1 MPSVSEPIF
10 QGVFFVDGTRCHQ
23 PIHSFRRRLAMMA
36 IVLGWLV
43 SGLIPF
49 AGAVAADGAF
59 PASEKIFPAKTRGW
73 VSISHGPEFRE
84 RFDRTQY
91 GLLLKDPSMK
101 PFIESVRKE
110 IEASNGG
117 RLGRLGLTLDDLLE
131 VAGGEYAL
139 GAVESSAGKLATVV
153 LVDTTGH
160 EAQARGLIEKMNQRM
175 VEQKGTKIAANG
187 GDPLTVYQL
196 PASENA
202 GRSGDQRVAFAITG
216 NALVVGDDPA
226 LLTQV
231 ISTLGQGRADC
242 VGSLPAFGSVMDRCQ
257 NQVPKNSASVRWYV
271 DPLPFAKAYQ
281 ATNPPR
287 EKRKG
292 PDYVAILGRQGFDAV
307 QGAGGVVVFD
317 DGGHALRHHTM
328 VYAPP
333 LAGRQPDSVERFN
346 LAARMLQFPNVE
358 DNGPQAWVPRDV
370 AGWTSLQFDLRNAF
384 VTVESL
390 VDDIVGE
397 KGVYD
402 DVIASVK
409 EDPDG
414 PQIDLEKDLVAC
426 LGSRVTLVTDHATP
440 LGEDSERLLI
450 AVEAVDPEQVAATV
464 AKSMSID
471 PDMAK
476 IDVQGNVAWE
486 LIDRS
491 MAIPQ
496 LEVELPG
503 GAVPHADH
511 DDDAHRRRAKLRDR
525 EEKLLPHSVV
535 TVAQGHLFV
544 ASHRDILERVLAT
557 KGGVESLGSAS
568 DYAQIAAEL
577 NRLLPGKA
585 ATRSFSR
592 EEEAIR
598 PAYEMLRQGSMPK
611 SKSLTG
617 QVLNG
622 ILGDGKPGT
631 VRTQRLDGSTL
642 PDFEMVRRY
651 FGTVGVGMQ
660 SLPDGWYVTGIT
672 LPRSTQEP
680 EVARR
685 PVAPP
690 Q

>member
-1 MPSVSEPIF
+1 M
-10 QGVFFVDGTRCHQ
+10 DGTSC
-23 PIHSFRRRLAMMA
+23 RRSICSLRRVMVVVTVSLAA
-36 IVLGWLV
+36 AAT
-43 SGLIPF
+43 GLLLPEGI
-49 AGAVAADGAF
+49 AAADGSF
-59 PASEKIFPAKTRGW
+59 PASEQIFPATTRGW
-73 VSISHGPEFRE
+73 VSISNGPEFRQ
-84 RFDRTQY
+84 RFNRSQY

-101 PFIESVRKE
+101 PFIESVRKQFE
-110 IEASNGG
+110 SSNSS

-139 GAVESSAGKLATVV
+139 GAVESPGGKLATVV
-153 LVDTTGH
+153 LVDTAGH
-160 EAQARGLIEKMNQRM
+160 EDEARGLIEKMNQRM
-175 VEQKGTKIAANG
+175 VDQKGTKVAANG
-187 GDPLTVYQL
+187 ESSLTIYQF
-196 PASENA
+196 AAAENS
-202 GRSGDQRVAFAITG
+202 GRTGDQRVAFALSG

-226 LLTQV
+226 LITQV
-231 ISTLGQGRADC
+231 MGTLGQGRGDC
-242 VGSLPAFGSVMDRCQ
+242 VGSLPAFAAVMDRCQ
-257 NQVPKNSASVRWYV
+257 GQAPARAAAVRWYV

-307 QGAGGVVVFD
+307 KGAGGVVVFD
-317 DGGHALRHHTM
+317 DGGHSLRHQTM

-333 LAGRQPDSVERFN
+333 LAGRQPSSVERFN
-346 LAARMLQFPNVE
+346 LAARMLQFPDV
-358 DNGPQAWVPRDV
+358 DAISPQPWVPRDIS
-370 AGWTSLQFDLRNAF
+370 GWTSLQFDLRNAF

-390 VDDIVGE
+390 VDDLVGE

-426 LGSRVTLVTDHATP
+426 LGNRMTLINDHATP
-440 LGEDSERLLI
+440 IGDDSERLVI
-450 AVEAVDPEQVAATV
+450 ALEAIDPERVAATV

-496 LEVELPG
+496 LEIETPG
-503 GAVPHADH
+503 GAVVHADE
-511 DDDAHRRRAKLRDR
+511 DDTQRRRSKLRERD
-525 EEKLLPHSVV
+525 EKLLPHSVV
-535 TVAQGHLFV
+535 TVARGHLFV

-557 KGGVESLGSAS
+557 NEGVESLGSTA
-568 DYAQIAAEL
+568 DYAKVAAEL
-577 NRLLPGKA
+577 DRLLPGKA
-585 ATRSFSR
+585 ATRSFTR

-617 QVLNG
+617 QLLNG

-642 PDFEMVRRY
+642 PDFEMIRRY

-660 SLPDGWYVTGIT
+660 SLPDGWYITGMT
-672 LPRSTQEP
+672 LPRSQKEP

-685 PVAPP
+685 PVSQP

>member
-1 MPSVSEPIF
+1 M
-10 QGVFFVDGTRCHQ
+10 DGTICHH
-23 PIHSFRRRLAMMA
+23 PIRSCHRSTRVTVAVA
-36 IVLGWLV
+36 VAVGSVL
-43 SGLIPF
+43 SGLLAP
-49 AGAVAADGAF
+49 AAMARAEAAF
-59 PASEKIFPAKTRGW
+59 PPSEKIFPATTRGW
-73 VSISHGPEFRE
+73 VSISHGPEFRQ
-84 RFDRTQY
+84 RFNRTQY
-91 GLLLKDPSMK
+91 GLLLKDPNMK
-101 PFIESVRKE
+101 PFIESVRKQLE
-110 IEASNGG
+110 SSNSG

-139 GAVESSAGKLATVV
+139 AAVGSPAGKLATVV
-153 LVDTTGH
+153 LVDVTGH
-160 EAQARGLIEKMNQRM
+160 DAEARRLVDKMNQRM
-175 VEQKGTKIAANG
+175 AEQKGTKVAANG
-187 GDPLTVYQL
+187 DGPLTVYQL
-196 PASENA
+196 PSTDN
-202 GRSGDQRVAFAITG
+202 GGPSSDQRVAFALSG
-216 NALVVGDDPA
+216 NAIIVGDDPA
-226 LLTQV
+226 LVAQV
-231 ISTLGQGRADC
+231 MGTLGQGRGDC
-242 VGSLPAFGSVMDRCQ
+242 VGSLPAFSTVMGRCQ
-257 NQVPKNSASVRWYV
+257 GQVPASTAAVRWYV

-292 PDYVAILGRQGFDAV
+292 PDYVAILGRQGFSAV
-307 QGAGGVVVFD
+307 KGAGGVVVFD
-317 DGGHALRHHTM
+317 DGGHAMRHHTM

-333 LAGRQPDSVERFN
+333 LPGKQPLAADRFE
-346 LAARMLQFPNVE
+346 LAARMLQFP
-358 DNGPQAWVPRDV
+358 DIDSIGPQPWVPRDI

-414 PQIDLEKDLVAC
+414 PQIDLEKDLVGC
-426 LGSRVTLVTDHATP
+426 LGSRVTLITDHATP
-440 LGEDSERLLI
+440 IGTDSERLVI
-450 AVEAVDPEQVAATV
+450 AVETVDPSRLAATV

-511 DDDAHRRRAKLRDR
+511 DDDASRRRSKLRERD
-525 EEKLLPHSVV
+525 EKLLPHSVV
-535 TVAQGHLFV
+535 TVAHGHLFV

-557 KGGVESLGSAS
+557 KGDIESLGSAA
-568 DYAQIAAEL
+568 DYTQMAAEL

-585 ATRSFSR
+585 ATRSFTR
-592 EEEAIR
+592 EDEAIR

-617 QVLNG
+617 QLLNG

-642 PDFEMVRRY
+642 PDFEIVRRY

-660 SLPDGWYVTGIT
+660 TVPEGWYVTGVS
-672 LPRSTQEP
+672 LPRSQQEP
-680 EVARR
+680 ELARR

>member
-1 MPSVSEPIF
+1 
-10 QGVFFVDGTRCHQ
+10 VDGTRCNQ
-23 PIHSFRRRLAMMA
+23 PIHCSRRGVAIVA
-36 IVLGWLV
+36 IVLGSV
-43 SGLIPF
+43 ISALIVP
-49 AGAVAADGAF
+49 ATVVAADGAF
-59 PASEKIFPAKTRGW
+59 PASEKIFPATTRGW

-84 RFDRTQY
+84 RFNRSQY

-160 EAQARGLIEKMNQRM
+160 EAEALALIEKMNQRM
-175 VEQKGTKIAANG
+175 VDQKGTKIAAVG
-187 GDPLTVYQL
+187 GDPLTIYQL
-196 PASENA
+196 PASENS
-202 GRSGDQRVAFAITG
+202 GRSGDQRVAFTLAG
-216 NALVVGDDPA
+216 KALVVGDDPA

-231 ISTLGQGRADC
+231 IGTLGQGRGDC
-242 VGSLPAFGSVMDRCQ
+242 VGSVPAFGAVMGRCQ
-257 NQVPKNSASVRWYV
+257 NQLPTTSAAVRWYV
-271 DPLPFAKAYQ
+271 DPLTFAKAYQ

-292 PDYVAILGRQGFDAV
+292 PDYVAILSRQGFDAV
-307 QGAGGVVVFD
+307 KGAGGVVVFD

-328 VYAPP
+328 FYAPP
-333 LAGRQPDSVERFN
+333 LDGRQPDSIERFN

-358 DNGPQAWVPRDV
+358 DIGPQPWVPRDV
-370 AGWTSLQFDLRNAF
+370 SGWTSLQFDIRNAF

-390 VDDIVGE
+390 VDDVVGE

-426 LGSRVTLVTDHATP
+426 LGNRVTLVTDHATP
-440 LGEDSERLLI
+440 IGEDSERLLI
-450 AVEAVDPEQVAATV
+450 AVEAVDPERVAATV

-476 IDVQGNVAWE
+476 IEVQGNVAWE

-511 DDDAHRRRAKLRDR
+511 EDDTRRRRTKLRDR
-525 EEKLLPHSVV
+525 DEKLLPHSVV

-557 KGGVESLGSAS
+557 QGGVESLGSTA
-568 DYAQIAAEL
+568 DYAQVAAEL
-577 NRLLPGKA
+577 NKLLPGKA

-592 EEEAIR
+592 EDEAIR

-651 FGTVGVGMQ
+651 FGTVGLGMQ
-660 SLPDGWYVTGIT
+660 SLPDGWYVTGIS
-672 LPRSTQEP
+672 LPRTQQEP

>member
-1 MPSVSEPIF
+1 M
-10 QGVFFVDGTRCHQ
+10 DGTTCHH
-23 PIHSFRRRLAMMA
+23 PNRSLHRVTRATAAVAVTLGA
-36 IVLGWLV
+36 VL
-43 SGLIPF
+43 SGLIGT
-49 AGAVAADGAF
+49 ATTASADGAF
-59 PASEKIFPAKTRGW
+59 PPSEKIFPATTRGW
-73 VSISHGPEFRE
+73 VSISHGPEFRQ
-84 RFDRTQY
+84 RFNRTQY
-91 GLLLKDPSMK
+91 GQLLKDPSMK
-101 PFIESVRKE
+101 PFIESVRKQFE
-110 IEASNGG
+110 NSNSG

-139 GAVESSAGKLATVV
+139 GAVESPAGKLATVV

-160 EAQARGLIEKMNQRM
+160 DAEARGLVEKMNQRM
-175 VEQKGTKIAANG
+175 VEQKGTKVAVNDG
-187 GDPLTVYQL
+187 GPLTVYKL
-196 PASENA
+196 PGSETSA
-202 GRSGDQRVAFAITG
+202 QSGDQRVAFALVGST
-216 NALVVGDDPA
+216 LVVGDDPA
-226 LLTQV
+226 LITQV
-231 ISTLGQGRADC
+231 MGTLGQGRGDC
-242 VGSLPAFGSVMDRCQ
+242 VGSLPSFAAVMGRCQ
-257 NQVPKNSASVRWYV
+257 GQVPATTAAVRWYV

-307 QGAGGVVVFD
+307 KGAGGVVVFD
-317 DGGHALRHHTM
+317 DGGHAMRHHTM

-333 LAGRQPDSVERFN
+333 LPGRQPFAADRFN
-346 LAARMLQFPNVE
+346 LGARMLQFPDVE
-358 DNGPQAWVPRDV
+358 SLGPQPWVPRDV
-370 AGWTSLQFDLRNAF
+370 SGWTSLQFDLRNAF
-384 VTVESL
+384 VSVESL

-426 LGSRVTLVTDHATP
+426 LGSRVTLITDHATP
-440 LGEDSERLLI
+440 IGTDSERLVI
-450 AVEAVDPEQVAATV
+450 AVEAVDPERVAATV

-476 IDVQGNVAWE
+476 IDMQGNVAWE

-503 GAVPHADH
+503 VAVPHADN
-511 DDDAHRRRAKLRDR
+511 DDDAHRRRNKLRER

-535 TVAQGHLFV
+535 TVVHGHLFV

-557 KGGVESLGSAS
+557 KGGVESLGSTA
-568 DYAQIAAEL
+568 DYGQIATEL
-577 NRLLPGKA
+577 DRLLPGKS
-585 ATRSFSR
+585 ATRSFTR
-592 EEEAIR
+592 EDESIR
-598 PAYEMLRQGSMPK
+598 PAFEMLRQGSMPK

-617 QVLNG
+617 QLLNG

-660 SLPDGWYVTGIT
+660 SLPDGWYVTGVS
-672 LPRSTQEP
+672 LPRSQQEP

-685 PVAPP
+685 PVTPP

>member
-1 MPSVSEPIF
+1 M
-10 QGVFFVDGTRCHQ
+10 DGTSSQQILRTL
-23 PIHSFRRRLAMMA
+23 RRSVR
-36 IVLGWLV
+36 V
-43 SGLIPF
+43 PF
-49 AGAVAADGAF
+49 ATAFTLGLLLSSLIGPAAAASADTAF
-59 PASEKIFPAKTRGW
+59 PPSEKIFPAATRGW
-73 VSISHGPEFRE
+73 VSISHGPEFRQ
-84 RFDRTQY
+84 RFNRTQY
-91 GLLLKDPSMK
+91 GLLLKDPAMK
-101 PFIESVRKE
+101 PFIESVRKQLE
-110 IEASNGG
+110 SSSSG
-117 RLGRLGLTLDDLLE
+117 RLGRLGLTLDDLLD
-131 VAGGEYAL
+131 VSGGEYAL
-139 GAVESSAGKLATVV
+139 GAVESPSGKLATIV
-153 LVDTTGH
+153 LVDITGH
-160 EAQARGLIEKMNQRM
+160 DAEARGLVDKMNQRM
-175 VEQKGTKIAANG
+175 IEQRGTKVAANG
-187 GDPLTVYQL
+187 GGPLTVYQL
-196 PASENA
+196 PVSENS
-202 GRSGDQRVAFAITG
+202 GRTGEQRVAFTLSG
-216 NALVVGDDPA
+216 RTLLVGDDPSLVA
-226 LLTQV
+226 QV
-231 ISTLGQGRADC
+231 MGTLAQGRGDC
-242 VGSLPAFGSVMDRCQ
+242 VGALPAFNAVMGRCQ
-257 NQVPKNSASVRWYV
+257 SQVPATAAAVRWYV

-292 PDYVAILGRQGFDAV
+292 PDYVSILGRQGFDAV
-307 QGAGGVVVFD
+307 KGAGGVVVFD
-317 DGGHALRHHTM
+317 DGGHAMRHHTM

-333 LAGRQPDSVERFN
+333 LPGRQPFAADRFD
-346 LAARMLQFPNVE
+346 LAARMLQFPEV
-358 DNGPQAWVPRDV
+358 DAITPQPWVPRDV
-370 AGWTSLQFDLRNAF
+370 SGWTSLQFDLRNAF
-384 VTVESL
+384 TTVESL

-426 LGSRVTLVTDHATP
+426 LGNRVTLITDHATP
-440 LGEDSERLLI
+440 IDIDSERMVI
-450 AVEAVDPEQVAATV
+450 AVEAVDPARVAATV

-471 PDMAK
+471 PDRAK

-511 DDDAHRRRAKLRDR
+511 DDEAHRRRGKLRER
-525 EEKLLPHSVV
+525 EEKLMPHAVV
-535 TVAQGHLFV
+535 TVANGHLFV

-557 KGGVESLGSAS
+557 KGDVESLGSAT
-568 DYAQIAAEL
+568 DYAAVATEL

-585 ATRSFSR
+585 STRSFTR
-592 EEEAIR
+592 EDEAIR
-598 PAYEMLRQGSMPK
+598 PAFEMLRQGSMPK

-617 QVLNG
+617 QLLNG

-642 PDFEMVRRY
+642 PDFELVRRY

-660 SLPDGWYVTGIT
+660 SLPDGWYVTGVS
-672 LPRSTQEP
+672 LPRSQQEP

-685 PVAPP
+685 PVTPP

>member
-1 MPSVSEPIF
+1 MVVVTVS
-10 QGVFFVDGTRCHQ
+10 
-23 PIHSFRRRLAMMA
+23 LAA
-36 IVLGWLV
+36 AAT
-43 SGLIPF
+43 GLLLPEGI
-49 AGAVAADGAF
+49 AAADGSF
-59 PASEKIFPAKTRGW
+59 PASEQIFPATTRGW
-73 VSISHGPEFRE
+73 VSISNGPEFRQ
-84 RFDRTQY
+84 RFNRSQY

-101 PFIESVRKE
+101 PFIESVRKQFE
-110 IEASNGG
+110 SSNSS

-139 GAVESSAGKLATVV
+139 GAVESPGGKLATVV

-160 EAQARGLIEKMNQRM
+160 EDEARGLIEKMNQRM
-175 VEQKGTKIAANG
+175 VDQKGTKVAANG
-187 GDPLTVYQL
+187 ESSLTVYQF
-196 PASENA
+196 AAAENS
-202 GRSGDQRVAFAITG
+202 GRTGDQRVAFALSG

-226 LLTQV
+226 LITQV
-231 ISTLGQGRADC
+231 MGTLGQGRGDC
-242 VGSLPAFGSVMDRCQ
+242 VGSLPAFTAVMDRCQ
-257 NQVPKNSASVRWYV
+257 GQAPAKAAAVRWYV

-307 QGAGGVVVFD
+307 KGAGGVVVFD
-317 DGGHALRHHTM
+317 DGGHSLRHQTM

-333 LAGRQPDSVERFN
+333 LAGRQPSSVERFN
-346 LAARMLQFPNVE
+346 LAARMLQFPDV
-358 DNGPQAWVPRDV
+358 DAISPQPWVPRDIS
-370 AGWTSLQFDLRNAF
+370 GWTSLQFDLRNAF

-390 VDDIVGE
+390 VDDLVGE

-426 LGSRVTLVTDHATP
+426 LGNRMTLINDHATP
-440 LGEDSERLLI
+440 IGDDSERLVI
-450 AVEAVDPEQVAATV
+450 AVEAIDPERVAATV

-496 LEVELPG
+496 LEIETPG
-503 GAVPHADH
+503 GAVVHADE
-511 DDDAHRRRAKLRDR
+511 DDTQRRRSKLRERD
-525 EEKLLPHSVV
+525 EKLLPHSVV
-535 TVAQGHLFV
+535 TVARGHLFV

-557 KGGVESLGSAS
+557 NEGVESLGSTA
-568 DYAQIAAEL
+568 DYAKVAAEL
-577 NRLLPGKA
+577 DRLLPGKA
-585 ATRSFSR
+585 ATRSFTR

-617 QVLNG
+617 QLLNG

-642 PDFEMVRRY
+642 PDFEMIRRY

-660 SLPDGWYVTGIT
+660 SLSDGWYITGMT
-672 LPRSTQEP
+672 LPRSQKEP

-685 PVAPP
+685 PVSQP

>member
-1 MPSVSEPIF
+1 
-10 QGVFFVDGTRCHQ
+10 VFFVDGTSSLPNLC
-23 PIHSFRRRLAMMA
+23 SFRRVIRAAAAVAVTLGS
-36 IVLGWLV
+36 VL
-43 SGLIPF
+43 SGLIGP
-49 AGAVAADGAF
+49 AVTARADAAF
-59 PASEKIFPAKTRGW
+59 PPSEKIFPATTRGW
-73 VSISHGPEFRE
+73 VSISHGPEFRQ
-84 RFDRTQY
+84 RFNRTQY

-101 PFIESVRKE
+101 PFIESVRKQLE
-110 IEASNGG
+110 SSNSG
-117 RLGRLGLTLDDLLE
+117 RLGRLGLSLDDLLE
-131 VAGGEYAL
+131 VSGGEYAL
-139 GAVESSAGKLATVV
+139 GAVESPAGKLATVV
-153 LVDTTGH
+153 LVDVTGH
-160 EAQARGLIEKMNQRM
+160 DAEARGLVDKMNQRM
-175 VEQKGTKIAANG
+175 VEQKGTKVAANG
-187 GDPLTVYQL
+187 AGPLTVYQF
-196 PASENA
+196 PASDDS
-202 GRSGDQRVAFAITG
+202 GRTGEQRVAFALSGST
-216 NALVVGDDPA
+216 LLVGDDPA
-226 LLTQV
+226 LVTQV
-231 ISTLGQGRADC
+231 IGTLGQGRGDC
-242 VGSLPAFGSVMDRCQ
+242 VGSLPAFGAVMGRCQ
-257 NQVPKNSASVRWYV
+257 NQVPATAAAVRWYV

-307 QGAGGVVVFD
+307 KGAGGVVVFD
-317 DGGHALRHHTM
+317 DGGHAMRHHTM

-333 LAGRQPDSVERFN
+333 LAGRQPFAVDRFD
-346 LAARMLQFPNVE
+346 LAARILQFPDVE
-358 DNGPQAWVPRDV
+358 AIVPQSWVPRDV
-370 AGWTSLQFDLRNAF
+370 SGWTSLQFDLRNAF

-426 LGSRVTLVTDHATP
+426 LGSRATIITDHATP
-440 LGEDSERLLI
+440 ISTDSERMVI
-450 AVEAVDPEQVAATV
+450 AVEAIDPARVAATV

-503 GAVPHADH
+503 GAVPHADN
-511 DDDAHRRRAKLRDR
+511 DDDAHRRRSKLRER

-557 KGGVESLGSAS
+557 KGDVEALGSAA
-568 DYAQIAAEL
+568 DYAQVASEL

-585 ATRSFSR
+585 ATRSFTR
-592 EEEAIR
+592 EDEAIR

-617 QVLNG
+617 QLLNG

-660 SLPDGWYVTGIT
+660 SLPEGWYVTGVS
-672 LPRSTQEP
+672 LPRSQQEP

-685 PVAPP
+685 PVTQP

>member
-1 MPSVSEPIF
+1 M
-10 QGVFFVDGTRCHQ
+10 DGTSCHH
-23 PIHSFRRRLAMMA
+23 PTSSLHRVTRVAAAVAVSLGS
-36 IVLGWLV
+36 VL
-43 SGLIPF
+43 SGLFGP
-49 AGAVAADGAF
+49 AATASADGAF
-59 PASEKIFPAKTRGW
+59 PPSEKIFPATTRGW
-73 VSISHGPEFRE
+73 VSISHGPEFRQ
-84 RFDRTQY
+84 RFNRTQY
-91 GLLLKDPSMK
+91 GQLLKDPNMK
-101 PFIESVRKE
+101 PFIESVRKQFE
-110 IEASNGG
+110 NSSSG

-139 GAVESSAGKLATVV
+139 GAVESPAGKLATVV

-160 EAQARGLIEKMNQRM
+160 DAEARSLVEKMNQRM
-175 VEQKGTKIAANG
+175 VEQKGTKVAVNG
-187 GDPLTVYQL
+187 GGPLTVYQL
-196 PASENA
+196 PVSENS
-202 GRSGDQRVAFAITG
+202 GRSGDQRVAFALSGST
-216 NALVVGDDPA
+216 LVVGDDPA
-226 LLTQV
+226 LITQV
-231 ISTLGQGRADC
+231 MGTLGQGRGDC
-242 VGSLPAFGSVMDRCQ
+242 VGSLPAFAAVIGRCQ
-257 NQVPKNSASVRWYV
+257 SQVPATTAAVRWYV

-292 PDYVAILGRQGFDAV
+292 PDYVTILGRQGFDAV
-307 QGAGGVVVFD
+307 KGAGGVVVFD

-333 LAGRQPDSVERFN
+333 LPGREPFAADRFD
-346 LAARMLQFPNVE
+346 LAARVLQFPDVE
-358 DNGPQAWVPRDV
+358 TLSPQPWVPRDV
-370 AGWTSLQFDLRNAF
+370 SGWTSLQFDLRNAF
-384 VTVESL
+384 VSIESL
-390 VDDIVGE
+390 VDDVVGE

-426 LGSRVTLVTDHATP
+426 LGSRVTLISDHSTP
-440 LGEDSERLLI
+440 IGTDSERLVI
-450 AVEAVDPEQVAATV
+450 VVEAVDPERVAATV

-511 DDDAHRRRAKLRDR
+511 DEDSHRRRAKLRER
-525 EEKLLPHSVV
+525 EEKFLPHSVV
-535 TVAQGHLFV
+535 TVANGHLFV

-557 KGGVESLGSAS
+557 KGGVESLGSTA
-568 DYAQIAAEL
+568 DYGQIATEL
-577 NRLLPGKA
+577 DRLLPGKA
-585 ATRSFSR
+585 ATRAFTR
-592 EEEAIR
+592 EDESIR
-598 PAYEMLRQGSMPK
+598 PAYEMLRQGAMPK
-611 SKSLTG
+611 SKSLMG

-642 PDFEMVRRY
+642 PDFELVRRY

-660 SLPDGWYVTGIT
+660 SLPDGWYVTGIS
-672 LPRSTQEP
+672 LPRSQQEP

-685 PVAPP
+685 QVTPP

>member
-1 MPSVSEPIF
+1 
-10 QGVFFVDGTRCHQ
+10 VDGTSC
-23 PIHSFRRRLAMMA
+23 RRSICSLRRVMVVVTVSLAA
-36 IVLGWLV
+36 AAT
-43 SGLIPF
+43 GLLLPEGI
-49 AGAVAADGAF
+49 AAADGSF
-59 PASEKIFPAKTRGW
+59 PASEQIFPATTRGW
-73 VSISHGPEFRE
+73 VSISNGPEFRQ
-84 RFDRTQY
+84 RFNRSQY

-101 PFIESVRKE
+101 PFIESVRKQFE
-110 IEASNGG
+110 SSNSS

-139 GAVESSAGKLATVV
+139 GAVESPGGKLATVV

-160 EAQARGLIEKMNQRM
+160 EDEARGLIEKMNQRM
-175 VEQKGTKIAANG
+175 VDQKGTKVAANG
-187 GDPLTVYQL
+187 ESSLTVYQF
-196 PASENA
+196 AAAENS
-202 GRSGDQRVAFAITG
+202 GRTGDQRVAFALSG

-226 LLTQV
+226 LITQV
-231 ISTLGQGRADC
+231 MGTLGQGRGDC
-242 VGSLPAFGSVMDRCQ
+242 VGSLPAFTAVMDRCQ
-257 NQVPKNSASVRWYV
+257 GQAPAKAAAVRWYV

-307 QGAGGVVVFD
+307 KGAGGVVVFD
-317 DGGHALRHHTM
+317 DGGHSLRHQTM

-333 LAGRQPDSVERFN
+333 LAGRQPSSVERFN
-346 LAARMLQFPNVE
+346 LAARMLQFPDV
-358 DNGPQAWVPRDV
+358 DAISPQPWVPRDIS
-370 AGWTSLQFDLRNAF
+370 GWTSLQFDLRNAF

-390 VDDIVGE
+390 VDDLVGE

-426 LGSRVTLVTDHATP
+426 LGNRMTLINDHATP
-440 LGEDSERLLI
+440 IGDDSERLVI
-450 AVEAVDPEQVAATV
+450 AVEAIDPERVAATV

-496 LEVELPG
+496 LEIETPG
-503 GAVPHADH
+503 GAVVHADE
-511 DDDAHRRRAKLRDR
+511 DDTQRRRSKLRERD
-525 EEKLLPHSVV
+525 EKLLPHSVV
-535 TVAQGHLFV
+535 TVARGHLFV

-557 KGGVESLGSAS
+557 NEGVESLGSTA
-568 DYAQIAAEL
+568 DYAKVAAEL
-577 NRLLPGKA
+577 DRLLPGKA
-585 ATRSFSR
+585 ATRSFTR

-617 QVLNG
+617 QLLNG

-642 PDFEMVRRY
+642 PDFEMIRRY

-660 SLPDGWYVTGIT
+660 SLSDGWYITGMT
-672 LPRSTQEP
+672 LPRSQKEP

-685 PVAPP
+685 PVSQP